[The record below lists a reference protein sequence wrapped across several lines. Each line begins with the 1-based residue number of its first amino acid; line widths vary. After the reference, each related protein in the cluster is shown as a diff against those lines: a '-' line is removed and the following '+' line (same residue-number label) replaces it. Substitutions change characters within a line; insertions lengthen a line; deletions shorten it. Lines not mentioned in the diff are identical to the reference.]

1 MWNVKRGKKYDRE
14 EKESG
19 LQVSDKG
26 GGADSLGEN
35 MENNRE
41 IIERKRKDIKRKEQ
55 REDSEGTCT
64 MKGQGH

>member
-1 MWNVKRGKKYDRE
+1 MTEKRKKVVYRCRTR
-14 EKESG
+14 
-19 LQVSDKG
+19 